1 MERLRN
7 FFLPFIQPEYLTSH
21 QVENLQVAA
30 LIKIVECTRREHF
43 GGGEEYLKKLRNQF
57 QPDFISQV
65 GERRFV
71 ELAKQLY
78 SIEQLG
84 QTQNKEALDYLQ
96 FIYLETTKTVKEI
109 PLYLPGSIYVPL
121 ESWSTEKHIYRN
133 AKRALRKCLNFDILF
148 MTRFEG
154 VDDRDTRL
162 AEERS
167 QRNPVYLIIEKAI
180 DTLEQTRRGPSSS
193 ADEK

>member
-21 QVENLQVAA
+21 QVENPQVAT

-65 GERRFV
+65 GDRRFV

-78 SIEQLG
+78 AIEQLG
-84 QTQNKEALDYLQ
+84 QTQSREALDYLRL
-96 FIYLETTKTVKEI
+96 IDLETVETVREA
-109 PLYLPGSIYVPL
+109 PLYLPESIYVPL
-121 ESWSTEKHIYRN
+121 ESWLKEKHIYPN
-133 AKRALRKCLNFDILF
+133 AKGALRRCLNFDILF
-148 MTRFEG
+148 MTSEG
-154 VDDRDTRL
+154 VDNKDDTRL
-162 AEERS
+162 TKERN
-167 QRNPVYLIIEKAI
+167 QRNPIYMIIEKAI
-180 DTLEQTRRGPSSS
+180 DTLEQT
-193 ADEK
+193 

>member
-7 FFLPFIQPEYLTSH
+7 FFRPFILPEYLTDH
-21 QVENLQVAA
+21 QVENPQVAT
-30 LIKIVECTRREHF
+30 LIKIVECPQRECF
-43 GGGEEYLKKLRNQF
+43 GGGEEYLKKLREQF

-84 QTQNKEALDYLQ
+84 QTQNREALDYLQ
-96 FIYLETTKTVKEI
+96 FIYLETTKTVIET
-109 PLYLPGSIYVPL
+109 PLYLPESIYVPL
-121 ESWSTEKHIYRN
+121 KSWSREKHIYPN
-133 AKRALRKCLNFDILF
+133 AKGALQRCLNFDILL
-148 MTRFEG
+148 TTSEG
-154 VDDRDTRL
+154 IDDKDDTRL

-167 QRNPVYLIIEKAI
+167 QRNPVYMIIEKAI
-180 DTLEQTRRGPSSS
+180 DTLEQTRRGPLILR
-193 ADEK
+193 